1 MTRELLP
8 SRRQAENFDISFHNV
23 AVSVG
28 FGYYDDGRVGE
39 VFLST
44 RKAGSMVDISARD
57 TAVLMSLLLQYGCS
71 PKIIMR
77 ALTADAQGR
86 PEGLA
91 GIVAGMVAEGSRQA
105 QEAG

>member
-1 MTRELLP
+1 MTRDALP
-8 SRRQAENFDISFHNV
+8 NRRRCENIEVQFAGV
-23 AVSVG
+23 PVSVT
-28 FGYYDDGRVGE
+28 FGYYDDDRVGE

-44 RKAGSMVDISARD
+44 RKAGTPVDIAARD

-71 PKIIMR
+71 AKIIRR

-91 GIVAGMVAEGSRQA
+91 GIVAGLIEDQPT
-105 QEAG
+105 

>member
-8 SRRQAENFDISFHNV
+8 GRRASETFEVTFSNV
-23 AVSVG
+23 PVSVT
-28 FGYYDDGRVGE
+28 FGRYDDGRVGE

-44 RKAGSMVDISARD
+44 RKAGSAVDIAARD

-71 PKIIMR
+71 AKIIGR
-77 ALTADAQGR
+77 ALTADAHGR

-91 GIVAGMVAEGSRQA
+91 GIVARIIEEDANAEG
-105 QEAG
+105 

>member
-1 MTRELLP
+1 MSRQTLSNRRP
-8 SRRQAENFDISFHNV
+8 SETHEVMFANV
-23 AVSVG
+23 SVNVG

-44 RKAGSMVDISARD
+44 RKAGTPVDIAARD

-71 PKIIMR
+71 AKIIGR

-91 GIVAGMVAEGSRQA
+91 GIVASLIETEQREEG
-105 QEAG
+105 